1 MNHNK
6 IVRIFSAVANLQE
19 KPGDQH
25 HIGRRDSQLLHGE
38 QFAIQSVAD
47 GWAFGHSVLDFYP
60 GHIRLTDIDGRNITP
75 THAVATIHTN
85 TYRAPDFKTQPSLTL
100 SFMSRVAINPAR
112 TQNGFVALK
121 GVSDLWIPQ
130 SHLIALKDLA
140 RNPADIV
147 DTAQMFSGTPYIY
160 GGRSARGID
169 CSGLVQ
175 IALQRNGISCP
186 RDADQQQNV
195 IGTAV
200 PLSDLRRGDLV
211 YFPGHVGI
219 MVDHENIL
227 NATVR
232 HMKVV
237 TEKLADILP
246 HYGDGEKAVLAVR
259 RLVP

>member
-1 MNHNK
+1 MNK

-19 KPGDQH
+19 FPGDQA

-38 QFAIQSVAD
+38 QFKIESVTGD
-47 GWAFGHSVLDFYP
+47 WAFGHSVLDNYP
-60 GHIRLTDIDGRNITP
+60 GHIRLTDIDARRITP

-100 SFMSRVAINPAR
+100 SFMSRVAVNTAR

-121 GVSDLWIPQ
+121 GVTDMWIPQ
-130 SHLIALKDLA
+130 SHLIALKDLT

-175 IALQRNGISCP
+175 IALQRNGLSCP
-186 RDADQQQNV
+186 RDADQQQDI

-200 PLSDLRRGDLV
+200 ALDDLQRGDIV

-219 MVDHENIL
+219 MVDDQNIL

-232 HMKVV
+232 HMKTL
-237 TEKLADILP
+237 TEKLTDILP
-246 HYGDGEKAVLAVR
+246 HYGDGEKAILSIR
-259 RLVP
+259 RLAP

>member
-1 MNHNK
+1 MKK

-19 KPGDQH
+19 HPGDQD

-38 QFAIQSVAD
+38 QFEIQSVQD
-47 GWAFGHSVLDFYP
+47 GWAFGRSVLDGYT
-60 GHIRLTDIDGRNITP
+60 GHVRLTDIDSHRITP

-85 TYRAPDFKTQPSLTL
+85 TYRQPDFKTKPSLTL
-100 SFMSRVAINPAR
+100 SFMSRVAINPDR
-112 TQNGFVALK
+112 TENGFVALK
-121 GVSDLWIPQ
+121 GVKDVWIPQ
-130 SHLIALKDLA
+130 SHLIALKDLKK
-140 RNPADIV
+140 NPADIV
-147 DTAQMFSGTPYIY
+147 ETAQMFSGTPYIY

-175 IALQRNGISCP
+175 IALQRNGIACP
-186 RDADQQQNV
+186 RDADQQQDV
-195 IGTAV
+195 IGSAV
-200 PLSDLRRGDLV
+200 ELKDLRRGDIV

-219 MVDHENIL
+219 MVDDSNIL

-237 TEKLADILP
+237 TEPLADMLG
-246 HYGDGEKAVLAVR
+246 HYGDGERAILSVR